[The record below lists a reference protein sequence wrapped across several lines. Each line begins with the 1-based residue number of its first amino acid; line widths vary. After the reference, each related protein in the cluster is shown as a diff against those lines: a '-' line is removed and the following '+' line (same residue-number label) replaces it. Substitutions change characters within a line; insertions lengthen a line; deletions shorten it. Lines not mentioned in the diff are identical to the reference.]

1 MPVLKDI
8 FTLLLLF
15 SASVLCLMLVYF
27 FLRIARSIEAL
38 ERDFKKMSDQM
49 TPLLESLNNLS
60 RAMKSLAEE
69 VRGQLDKTNWI
80 IDEVKAKV
88 EGLLYLETK
97 IKESL
102 EHPAQS
108 LMSTLQTIKN
118 GVSSLFKKRSKE

>member
-108 LMSTLQTIKN
+108 LLSTLQTIKK
-118 GVSSLFKKRSKE
+118 GVSSLFKKRSQE

>member
-1 MPVLKDI
+1 MPVLKDL
-8 FTLLLLF
+8 FTILLLF
-15 SASVLCLMLVYF
+15 SASVLCLMLVYY

-60 RAMKSLAEE
+60 RAMKTLADE

-88 EGLLYLETK
+88 EGLLYIENR
-97 IKESL
+97 IKESM

-108 LMSTLQTIKN
+108 LMATLQTIKN